1 MAKTFRASFLLIGF
15 TAVAAALT
23 GCNNTDGTSAAPPAS
38 ATASPGASSGTG
50 SPVTS
55 SGLIISGSPAQ
66 SVSVGAAY
74 EFRPTAT
81 AANNAKLS
89 FSIKNQPAWAKFD
102 TATGTL
108 SGTPAAAN
116 VGTYAQ
122 VSIAVSDGVSS
133 ASLAPFSVNVTQHVA
148 TATPATATL
157 TWTAPALNTN
167 GTAATDLA
175 GYHIYYGST
184 PTALNKVI
192 AVAGAG
198 AVSYTINNLSAG
210 TWYFAIAAYNTEKV
224 ESGLSAVVPV
234 AL

>member
-1 MAKTFRASFLLIGF
+1 MTMANTFRASFLLIGF

-23 GCNNTDGTSAAPPAS
+23 GCNDTNGTSAAPPAS
-38 ATASPGASSGTG
+38 ATASPGAGSGTG
-50 SPVTS
+50 SPVTGS
-55 SGLIISGSPAQ
+55 SLIISGSPPQA
-66 SVSVGAAY
+66 VLVGAAY

-81 AANNAKLS
+81 AVNNAKLS

-102 TATGTL
+102 ATTGTL

-122 VSIAVSDGVSS
+122 VSITVSDGVSS
-133 ASLAPFSVNVTQHVA
+133 ASLAPFSVKVTQRVA
-148 TATPATATL
+148 TATL
-157 TWTAPALNTN
+157 SWTAPALNTN
-167 GTAATDLA
+167 GSAATDLA

-184 PTALNKVI
+184 QTALNQVI

-198 AVSYTINNLSAG
+198 AVSYTISNLAPG
-210 TWYFAIAAYNTEKV
+210 TWYFAIAAFNTEKV

>member
-1 MAKTFRASFLLIGF
+1 MTMANTFRASFLLIGF

-23 GCNNTDGTSAAPPAS
+23 GCNGTNGTSAAPPAS

-50 SPVTS
+50 SPVTG
-55 SGLIISGSPAQ
+55 SGLIISGSPPQ

-74 EFRPTAT
+74 QFRPTAT
-81 AANNAKLS
+81 AVNNAKLS

-102 TATGTL
+102 ATTGTL

-122 VSIAVSDGVSS
+122 VSITVSDGVSS

-148 TATPATATL
+148 TATATIS
-157 TWTAPALNTN
+157 WTAPALNTN

-184 PTALNKVI
+184 QTALNQVI

-198 AVSYTINNLSAG
+198 AVSYTINNLAPG
-210 TWYFAIAAYNTEKV
+210 TWYFAIAAFNTEKV
-224 ESGLSAVVPV
+224 ESSLSAVVPV